1 MNTYDIPSH
10 ASHSLGASL
19 GHSKNKTQLL
29 GSQRSRGLWFEASPS
44 KTFARLHLNQWLGMV
59 AILGSADRRVTVQAS
74 PGFDKA
80 YNEVLLE
87 EGKSD
92 FTSWLEK
99 SQKTFLSLQTL
110 ALW

>member
-1 MNTYDIPSH
+1 M
-10 ASHSLGASL
+10 
-19 GHSKNKTQLL
+19 
-29 GSQRSRGLWFEASPS
+29 
-44 KTFARLHLNQWLGMV
+44 
-59 AILGSADRRVTVQAS
+59 VQAS